1 MIFFKPEV
9 AATNE
14 FTLFFQCGG
23 SPRQIKTALV
33 AVGPNANN
41 GEGHEGKALF
51 CIAAAFAFDVAAL
64 YVFCAVKGGDAVVK
78 CLNDGFAHARGG
90 IAFGHRDKVIAA
102 DVAHKVALGGALF
115 NYGRKPL
122 KGSIAIFKA
131 VFVIVG
137 FEIVYVEIE
146 HKMR

>member
-41 GEGHEGKALF
+41 GEGHEGKTLF
-51 CIAAAFAFDVAAL
+51 CIAAAFAFNIAAL
-64 YVFCAVKGGDAVVK
+64 HVISAVKGGYAVVK
-78 CLNDGFAHARGG
+78 CLDDGFSYA
-90 IAFGHRDKVIAA
+90 
-102 DVAHKVALGGALF
+102 
-115 NYGRKPL
+115 
-122 KGSIAIFKA
+122 
-131 VFVIVG
+131 
-137 FEIVYVEIE
+137 
-146 HKMR
+146 